1 MNPPFPSANG
11 APSLSPGHRPG
22 SAGRNARRPAGP
34 RSKRRSHRDYRTPLG
49 RMGCVVALDPARRAG
64 LRNRGPLARNTDARR
79 IAGTRGFVRPQCAN
93 GASSLNEGQRPGAHR
108 ASLAELDAL
117 FATLQ
122 HRAFKGEL

>member
-1 MNPPFPSANG
+1 MNPLFPSANG
-11 APSLSPGHRPG
+11 ASSLSPGHRPG
-22 SAGRNARRPAGP
+22 SGCRNAQRPVGP
-34 RSKRRSHRDYRTPLG
+34 RYVWRDVPPNRAPVG
-49 RMGCVVALDPARRAG
+49 RMGCVVARNPARRAG
-64 LRNRGPLARNTDARR
+64 LRNHGPLARNTDARR

-122 HRAFKGEL
+122 HRAFRGEP